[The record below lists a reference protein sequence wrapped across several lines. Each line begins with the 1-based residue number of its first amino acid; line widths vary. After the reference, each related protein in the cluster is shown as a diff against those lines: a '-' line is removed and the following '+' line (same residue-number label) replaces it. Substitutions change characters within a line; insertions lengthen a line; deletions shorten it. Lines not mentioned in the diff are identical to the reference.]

1 MLVVGGL
8 YKVHGCVGS
17 YCPAVRMGQLI
28 GWSGLLVVLM
38 VFGLGVDFTQSDD
51 SARDRR
57 QAESWWLN
65 SQRPRPEAGWG
76 SSRLNVG
83 VFGQSRQLQTS
94 GQHPIGVQC
103 MEDTMVVTVKTDFYR
118 NGKLVKA
125 SDLSLGPRQCRPTS
139 QSTTTVIFQQKLQDC
154 GNTLQCMEDTMVV
167 TVKTDFYR
175 NGKLVK
181 ASDLSLGPR
190 QCRPSSQTTTTVIF
204 QQKLQDCGN
213 TLQMTPD
220 WLIYSTSLTYNPT
233 PARNSPVIRTNPAV
247 VLIQCLYF
255 RHQNVSSKAIKPT
268 WSPFSSTISSEE
280 RLSLSLRLMHDDWSS
295 PRSSLVFQ
303 LGDIFNIEASVDVG
317 NHVPMKVFVDSCVA
331 TLSPDPTSSPRYDII
346 AQYGCLLDGTREDSS
361 SAFKA
366 PRPAS
371 NRLQFTVDAFRFS
384 ASENSL
390 IYITCNLRA
399 TAEDQV
405 PSTTNKA
412 CSFSKSTSGWTVVEG
427 TSNICSCCDSGTCTP
442 GSRAGAPFPG
452 HRRVGKRE
460 FTDVSPDHE
469 SVLLGPLLVLG
480 ADQGEGLSEAVTQAS
495 GPLELWILVA
505 IISTSVVTVTGLVV
519 TCVMKKRGEK

>member
-17 YCPAVRMGQLI
+17 YYPAVRMGQLI
-28 GWSGLLVVLM
+28 GWSGLLVVVLM

-57 QAESWWLN
+57 QVESWWLN

-94 GQHPIGVQC
+94 GQHPIGV
-103 MEDTMVVTVKTDFYR
+103 
-118 NGKLVKA
+118 
-125 SDLSLGPRQCRPTS
+125 
-139 QSTTTVIFQQKLQDC
+139 
-154 GNTLQCMEDTMVV
+154 QCMEDTMVV

>member
-154 GNTLQCMEDTMVV
+154 GNTLQ
-167 TVKTDFYR
+167 
-175 NGKLVK
+175 
-181 ASDLSLGPR
+181 
-190 QCRPSSQTTTTVIF
+190 
-204 QQKLQDCGN
+204 
-213 TLQMTPD
+213 MTPD

-280 RLSLSLRLMHDDWSS
+280 RLSFSLKLMHDDWSS

-303 LGDIFNIEASVDVG
+303 LGDIFNIEASVDVR

-480 ADQGEGLSEAVTQAS
+480 ADQGESLSEAVTQAS

>member
-139 QSTTTVIFQQKLQDC
+139 QS
-154 GNTLQCMEDTMVV
+154 
-167 TVKTDFYR
+167 
-175 NGKLVK
+175 
-181 ASDLSLGPR
+181 
-190 QCRPSSQTTTTVIF
+190 TTTVIF